1 MEQEAPMNLI
11 DNVNLVV
18 KYLKRKQ
25 AWKWQFIRYSIFR
38 KLITHVTGYSRLYY
52 IRKIFLYLVENEY
65 FIKKKQTR
73 DHTFIN
79 LKVIR
84 KPMLL
89 IRKLQLIL
97 IKYLNWFNNFQKY

>member
-11 DNVNLVV
+11 DNVQKVV

-25 AWKWQFIRYSIFR
+25 AYKWGFIRYSIFR

-65 FIKKKQTR
+65 FIKKKTDKR
-73 DHTFIN
+73 SYLYKFKSSKETNVITKEITITFE
-79 LKVIR
+79 
-84 KPMLL
+84 
-89 IRKLQLIL
+89 
-97 IKYLNWFNNFQKY
+97 

>member
-1 MEQEAPMNLI
+1 MEQEPMNLI

-65 FIKKKQTR
+65 FIKKKKNKRSYLYKFKINKETNVITKEITI
-73 DHTFIN
+73 TF
-79 LKVIR
+79 K
-84 KPMLL
+84 
-89 IRKLQLIL
+89 
-97 IKYLNWFNNFQKY
+97 

>member
-1 MEQEAPMNLI
+1 MDQEAPMNLI

-65 FIKKKQTR
+65 FIKKKTDKR
-73 DHTFIN
+73 SYLYKFKSSKETNVIN
-79 LKVIR
+79 KKITV
-84 KPMLL
+84 
-89 IRKLQLIL
+89 
-97 IKYLNWFNNFQKY
+97 NFD